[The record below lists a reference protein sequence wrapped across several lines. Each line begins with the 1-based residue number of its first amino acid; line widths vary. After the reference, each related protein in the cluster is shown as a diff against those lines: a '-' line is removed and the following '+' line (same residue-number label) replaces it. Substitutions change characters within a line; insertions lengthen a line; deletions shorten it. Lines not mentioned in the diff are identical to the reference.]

1 MVEFNNKRD
10 QLPAQLKNNI
20 DKIKQCLEDKTSNIY
35 KMNTKNN
42 QKLLKENITMKLKRN
57 TNQTRKSNQF

>member
-42 QKLLKENITMKLKRN
+42 QKLLKENITMKLKKKH
-57 TNQTRKSNQF
+57 QSN

>member
-1 MVEFNNKRD
+1 MVKMVEFNNKRD
-10 QLPAQLKNNI
+10 QLPAQIKNNI

-42 QKLLKENITMKLKRN
+42 QKLLKENITMK
-57 TNQTRKSNQF
+57 